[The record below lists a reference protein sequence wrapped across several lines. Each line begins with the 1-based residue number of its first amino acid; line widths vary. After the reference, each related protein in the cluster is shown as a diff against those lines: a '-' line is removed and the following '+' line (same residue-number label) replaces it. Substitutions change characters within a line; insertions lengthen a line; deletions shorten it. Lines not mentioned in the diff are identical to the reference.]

1 MESKYAEKFKR
12 LSQEGKDLYRFIGP
26 TILVEVLPK
35 QELKTKGG
43 LIMGV
48 SDSHKATA
56 QDFRRQL
63 GLVILVG
70 EGYADAE
77 MDVNVGNVVLLPAN
91 PIFLSEFPGLVD
103 YTQNTLALVD
113 EKSILFCYKDLDAYK
128 KASEILNG

>member
-1 MESKYAEKFKR
+1 MESKYADKFKR
-12 LSQEGKDLYRFIGP
+12 LTQEGKDLYRFIGP

-56 QDFRRQL
+56 QDFRRAL
-63 GLVILVG
+63 GVVIMVG
-70 EGYADAE
+70 EGYSNDK
-77 MDVNVGNVVLLPAN
+77 MDVEVGNVVLLPAN
-91 PIFLSEFPGLVD
+91 PIFLSEFPGLLD

-113 EKSILFCYKDLDAYK
+113 EQSILFCYKNIDAYK
-128 KASEILNG
+128 KATEILNA